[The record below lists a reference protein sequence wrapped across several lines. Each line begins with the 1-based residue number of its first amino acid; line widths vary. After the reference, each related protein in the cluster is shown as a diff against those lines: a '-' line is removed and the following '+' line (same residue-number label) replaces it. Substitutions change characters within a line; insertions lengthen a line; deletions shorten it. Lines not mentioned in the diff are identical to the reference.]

1 MDSVNKGELIVTK
14 DNTIQ
19 KVLIDIPDTAGVGW
33 FAKRG
38 DEVLVLVCMAET
50 SFCKNAR
57 GLTQVVQNYYLILK

>member
-1 MDSVNKGELIVTK
+1 MTNK

-19 KVLIDIPDTAGVGW
+19 KVLIDIPDAAGVGW

-38 DEVLVLVCMAET
+38 DEVLVMVCMAET
-50 SFCKNAR
+50 SFCRNSR